1 MNDMQTFSFQVAKAR
16 FSQLI
21 QAAARGEK
29 ILITRAETSVAL
41 LAPFTAPKRRG
52 MLPGMTFNADAS
64 DALDAEIADLFEAK
78 YRTK

>member
-1 MNDMQTFSFQVAKAR
+1 
-16 FSQLI
+16 
-21 QAAARGEK
+21 
-29 ILITRAETSVAL
+29 
-41 LAPFTAPKRRG
+41 